1 MSYKYLFK
9 ICEFSLGDARYAL
22 ETIIGHI
29 LYYLDATL
37 VCVWYCVTHILFWWF
52 AHNMS
57 GKQHFEFIDC

>member
-37 VCVWYCVTHILFWWF
+37 VCVCDIVSRTYYFGGLHTTWVENNIL
-52 AHNMS
+52 S
-57 GKQHFEFIDC
+57 S